1 MKKKMRASYQW
12 RHRNKLIHVGLRHY
26 PRCKHVW
33 RTCLMSIFGVDRTQI
48 LSWQQTD
55 KQRWRKFY
63 LLLYSTH
70 TQIYY
75 LWSLRFV
82 HLKKKLFLWCFKKIE
97 KTWFCDLYSLFS
109 FHFPSKSLF
118 KDGPREN
125 ISSKR
130 KNICPWDGKLIMDE
144 LILINLL
151 SIFLWRGE
159 VVGARDASVLN
170 LRWIIP
176 KT

>member
-1 MKKKMRASYQW
+1 METSKQTNPCRFTSLSSVQTYCLAYLLDEYIWRRQNTDFILATDRQTKMAE
-12 RHRNKLIHVGLRHY
+12 
-26 PRCKHVW
+26 
-33 RTCLMSIFGVDRTQI
+33 
-48 LSWQQTD
+48 
-55 KQRWRKFY
+55 FY

-109 FHFPSKSLF
+109 FHFLSKSLF